1 MRLFGLKTAIDFA
14 HFSPESGM
22 VFSGTMAVYE
32 RISSNLSKDDI
43 IPSRLRLRMGMDF
56 RGQV

>member
-1 MRLFGLKTAIDFA
+1 MGLFGPKTAIDFA
-14 HFSPESGM
+14 HFNLESGM

-43 IPSRLRLRMGMDF
+43 IS
-56 RGQV
+56 